1 MSAVLYMTRRGHHA
15 TLAEKTDH
23 LGGQFALAWQATGK
37 QAMRGGLE
45 GLEQE
50 VKDSGASLLTNTTVD
65 AAMLRETRPDLL
77 VWATGASQNQPDIP
91 GLHDQYTMT
100 ALEFFTGEKKVLGPR
115 VLVIGAGRTGLEIAE
130 KLGKEGYDVV
140 ATKRTD
146 PIGSMMEVITKNLT
160 LKRIEGMKNVIL
172 MPHTTVKAFMK
183 NSVDIEQEGVRM
195 SLEPFQAVILA
206 SGMVSA
212 QGPDEEIRKSVP
224 KIEVIGDARDV
235 QDIFSAVQA
244 GYQLALRY

>member
-1 MSAVLYMTRRGHHA
+1 MSAVLYMTRRGHQA
-15 TLAEKTDH
+15 TLAEKADH
-23 LGGQFALAWQATGK
+23 LGGQFALAWQAPGK
-37 QAMRGGLE
+37 QAMRSGLK

-50 VKDSGASLLTNTTVD
+50 VKDSGASLLMNTTVD
-65 AAMLRETRPDLL
+65 AAMVRETRPDLL
-77 VWATGASQNQPDIP
+77 VWATGASQNQPEIP

-100 ALEFFTGEKKVLGPR
+100 ALEFFAGGKEVRGPR

-130 KLGKEGYDVV
+130 RLGKDGYDVL

-160 LKRIEGMKNVIL
+160 LKRIEGMEHVIL
-172 MPHTTVKAFMK
+172 MPHTTVKAFLEK
-183 NSVDIEQEGVRM
+183 SVDIEQDGVRM
-195 SLEPFQAVILA
+195 SLEPFQTVILA

-212 QGPDEEIRKSVP
+212 QGPDDEIRKSVA
-224 KIEVIGDARDV
+224 KIEVIGDAREV

-244 GYQLALRY
+244 GYRLALRY